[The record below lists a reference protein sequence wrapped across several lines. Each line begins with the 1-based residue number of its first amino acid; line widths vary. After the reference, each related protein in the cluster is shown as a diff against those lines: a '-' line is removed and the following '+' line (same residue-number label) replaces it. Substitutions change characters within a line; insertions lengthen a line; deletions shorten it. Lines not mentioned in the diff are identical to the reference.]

1 MESLSA
7 NQLLAIV
14 ITERVG
20 ACVSLISSLFV
31 IAAYASFASFRKP
44 INSLVFFAAF
54 SSIGMTYPT
63 LVSESGP
70 NAGQQSALCLSQ
82 AFAVQMFL
90 GVDATWSLCM
100 AVNVYLAFFRGWTT
114 KNLTK
119 LHYPY
124 LLFCYG
130 ISGVP
135 ALVYLVL
142 SAKGYQNIY
151 GPAIIWCWIDIKYD
165 AARIGTLYAIVW
177 LSLLIALTIYCVA
190 GRVIWKKRHHIKGN
204 FLNPLNENFLNTV
217 TTTIDV
223 SASDRRVVSM
233 LRNDSEAQYEDYQQ
247 YTVEVETQPEDKS
260 QLPAILHMPRITREV
275 AENEVNPDAWLYARS
290 AVLYFLALLLVWVP
304 SSINRIYA
312 LVHPEQVNFGLNY
325 VSSLVFSLQG
335 LFYAIVFCVT
345 NQTACSHLY
354 RDIRHRMFTRKH
366 SMLDEATKND
376 MTLDRFA
383 RRTSQRLD
391 SDINSITSLAGH

>member
-1 MESLSA
+1 MDSPSA

-14 ITERVG
+14 ITERIG
-20 ACVSLISSLFV
+20 ACISFISSLFV
-31 IAAYASFASFRKP
+31 IVTYASFGYFRKP

-54 SSIGMTYPT
+54 SAIGMTYPT
-63 LVSESGP
+63 LISESGP
-70 NAGQQSALCLSQ
+70 NAGQQSPLCLSQ

-130 ISGVP
+130 VSGVP

-142 SAKGYQNIY
+142 SAKNYRNIY

-165 AARIGTLYAIVW
+165 AVRIGTLYAIVW
-177 LSLLIALTIYCVA
+177 VSLLVAMTIYCVA
-190 GRVIWKKRHHIKGN
+190 GRVIWKKRQHLQGN
-204 FLNPLNENFLNTV
+204 FLNPLNEDFLSTV
-217 TTTIDV
+217 TTTVDV
-223 SASDRRVVSM
+223 SASERRVVSE

-247 YTVEVETQPEDKS
+247 YTVEVETQPEDKR
-260 QLPAILHMPRITREV
+260 QLPAILNMPRMTREA
-275 AENEVNPDAWLYARS
+275 AENEVNADAWLYARS
-290 AVLYFLALLLVWVP
+290 AALYFLALLLVWVP

-312 LVHPEQVNFGLNY
+312 LVHPDQVNFGLNY
-325 VSSLVFSLQG
+325 ASSLVFSLQG
-335 LFYAIVFCVT
+335 FFYAVVFCVT
-345 NQTACSHLY
+345 NQTACKRLL
-354 RDIRHRMFTRKH
+354 RHRFFSRKH

-376 MTLDRFA
+376 ITLDRFA

>member
-1 MESLSA
+1 MESSSA

-14 ITERVG
+14 ITERIG
-20 ACVSLISSLFV
+20 ACISFISSLSIIV
-31 IAAYASFASFRKP
+31 AYASFGYFRKP

-70 NAGQQSALCLSQ
+70 NAGQQSPLCLSQ

-165 AARIGTLYAIVW
+165 AVRIGTLYAIVW
-177 LSLLIALTIYCVA
+177 LSLLVAMTIYCVA
-190 GRVIWKKRHHIKGN
+190 GRVIWKKRQHIKGN
-204 FLNPLNENFLNTV
+204 FLNPLNENFLNIV
-217 TTTIDV
+217 TTTVDV
-223 SASDRRVVSM
+223 SASDRRVVSV

-247 YTVEVETQPEDKS
+247 YSVEVETQPEDKS

-312 LVHPEQVNFGLNY
+312 LVHPDQVNFGLNY

-345 NQTACSHLY
+345 NQTACSRLHK
-354 RDIRHRMFTRKH
+354 DIRHRIFPRKH